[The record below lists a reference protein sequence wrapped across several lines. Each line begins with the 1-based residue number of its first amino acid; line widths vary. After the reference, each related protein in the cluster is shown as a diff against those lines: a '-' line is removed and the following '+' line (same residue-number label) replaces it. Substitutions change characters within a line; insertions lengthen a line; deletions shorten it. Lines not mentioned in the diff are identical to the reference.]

1 MAMQVPVKNM
11 AGETVGQVELSDRI
25 FAAAINEPLMHQALL
40 RQLANSRLGTH
51 KAKTRSEVSGGGRK
65 PWKQKGTGHA
75 RQGSN
80 RAPQWRHG
88 AVVFGPRPRSYEQ
101 RMPRK
106 MRQAALRS
114 ALSAKLAD
122 DRIVVVDQ
130 FAIATPKT
138 RDMVQAL
145 AALAPERRS
154 ALILMAQPDA
164 TVQRAT
170 GNLAAVKLLQAH
182 YLNVRDLLSYDYVLI
197 PQAAL
202 TVIERFWDLP
212 AEEKEAA

>member
-1 MAMQVPVKNM
+1 
-11 AGETVGQVELSDRI
+11 
-25 FAAAINEPLMHQALL
+25 
-40 RQLANSRLGTH
+40 
-51 KAKTRSEVSGGGRK
+51 
-65 PWKQKGTGHA
+65 
-75 RQGSN
+75 
-80 RAPQWRHG
+80 
-88 AVVFGPRPRSYEQ
+88 
-101 RMPRK
+101 MPRK